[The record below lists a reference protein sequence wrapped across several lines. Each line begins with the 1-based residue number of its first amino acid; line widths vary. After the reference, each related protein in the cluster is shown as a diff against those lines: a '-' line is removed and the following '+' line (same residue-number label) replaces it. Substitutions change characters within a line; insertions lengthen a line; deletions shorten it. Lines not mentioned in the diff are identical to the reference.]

1 MTIAFTICS
10 NNYLAHAKTL
20 GDSYLK
26 HHPDHRFIIGLVDT
40 LHESFDYSVFNT
52 FEIIPVA
59 ELNIPEFDELNSK
72 YNIVELNTAVKPTY
86 FHYIFEKYKPENLM
100 YIDPDILVVSP
111 FEEVLDLLKTKNII
125 ITPHICTPVE
135 DEFAPT
141 DYHTLR
147 GGIFNLGFIA
157 LSNYTSVKGFLSWW
171 HDRVV
176 KYGFA
181 DFAQS
186 MFYDQLWINY
196 VPVFYDNYAILKHPG
211 YNMAN
216 WNLHERA
223 LSENGATFS
232 VNEIYP
238 LRFFHFSSYKFQKPE
253 VICAYLSRYD
263 FNSRPDLVNI
273 FKQYQSLL
281 IENQVD
287 EISNLPVFYYPELNK
302 KAVSVHNDSYVS
314 KIASR
319 IKRSVKILI
328 KGVE

>member
-26 HHPDHRFIIGLVDT
+26 HHPDHTFVIGLVDK
-40 LHESFDYSVFNT
+40 LNESFDYSLFSAFN
-52 FEIIPVA
+52 IIPVE
-59 ELNIPEFDELNSK
+59 ELDIPEFDELNSK

-86 FHYIFEKYKPENLM
+86 FHYIFEKYQPENVM
-100 YIDPDILVVSP
+100 YIDPDILVLSP
-111 FEEVLDLLKTKNII
+111 FEEVIDLLKVKNIV
-125 ITPHICTPVE
+125 ITPHICTPIE

-157 LSNYTSVKGFLSWW
+157 LSNYASVKDFLSWW
-171 HDRVV
+171 HDRVI

-196 VPVFYDNYAILKHPG
+196 VPVFYDNYSILKHPG

-216 WNLHERA
+216 WNLHERI
-223 LSENGATFS
+223 LSHTSTQTYF
-232 VNEIYP
+232 VNDQFP
-238 LRFFHFSSYKFQKPE
+238 LRFFHFSSYKYTNPD
-253 VICAYLSRYD
+253 VICSYLTRFD
-263 FNSRPDLVNI
+263 FKSRPDLKDI
-273 FKQYQSLL
+273 FDCYRSFL
-281 IENQVD
+281 IQNKVE
-287 EISNLPVFYYPELNK
+287 EISKLSVYYYPRLGEVVQPVK
-302 KAVSVHNDSYVS
+302 KMFYT

-319 IKRSVKILI
+319 IKSAVRVLL
-328 KGVE
+328 KGY